1 MRASLNLSAL
11 YKTRWY
17 EYAVRFF
24 FGGTVTVI
32 AGLVAKKYGPILGG
46 LFLAFP
52 AIFPASATL
61 IEKHEKQ
68 KKERAGMHAG
78 HRGQD
83 AAALDAV
90 GAAMGSIGLIAFA
103 ILVWFSLTRFPTIA
117 VLAASAMAWLVVS
130 VCIWIAS
137 ERT

>member
-1 MRASLNLSAL
+1 MKVKANLSAL
-11 YKTRWY
+11 KQTKWY
-17 EYAVRFF
+17 EYATRFLM
-24 FGGTVTVI
+24 GGAITVL
-32 AGLVAKKYGPILGG
+32 AGLIAKKFGPAVGG

-61 IEKHEKQ
+61 LEKHEKQ
-68 KKERAGMHAG
+68 KKTQSGMHAG

-83 AAALDAV
+83 AAALDAA

-103 ILVWFSLTRFPTIA
+103 VLVWLALPRYATWAALTGGA
-117 VLAASAMAWLVVS
+117 VAWFVVS

-137 ERT
+137 ERI

>member
-1 MRASLNLSAL
+1 MKVKASLSAL
-11 YKTRWY
+11 KQTKWY
-17 EYAVRFF
+17 EYATRFF
-24 FGGTVTVI
+24 IGGAITVFAGVI
-32 AGLVAKKYGPILGG
+32 AKKFGPTVGG

-103 ILVWFSLTRFPTIA
+103 ILVWSSLTRFPTFA